1 MWVAMTMSHT
11 TTESFGWRP
20 RGQADFRWIGLVRRS
35 PVLPLLQTTDVRLG
49 GHRNTPVPNVASTP
63 PYAFRSTGMS
73 SRRRPSHGWPDGQVG
88 DVNRTR
94 RSSSSVRQTDPRHWW
109 LLSSRP
115 WRHKPPWPSSPAEGV
130 RSWKRELR
138 KASDGGEVT
147 MMAPQALLV
156 VGDLGTSSAAIGW
169 VVRAAAEAGS
179 DDAGLVAEE
188 PIVLRR
194 TALRAEATGVGVA
207 HVTDLTYRHI
217 GGSIG
222 DAQMSISRWGVFRLL
237 CALHRDRQGHRGDNR
252 QRYAPTRDRQRR
264 HSSIGMHTPIEYA
277 RIHDTQSFARLSQVS

>member
-1 MWVAMTMSHT
+1 
-11 TTESFGWRP
+11 
-20 RGQADFRWIGLVRRS
+20 
-35 PVLPLLQTTDVRLG
+35 
-49 GHRNTPVPNVASTP
+49 
-63 PYAFRSTGMS
+63 
-73 SRRRPSHGWPDGQVG
+73 
-88 DVNRTR
+88 
-94 RSSSSVRQTDPRHWW
+94 
-109 LLSSRP
+109 
-115 WRHKPPWPSSPAEGV
+115 
-130 RSWKRELR
+130 
-138 KASDGGEVT
+138 

-264 HSSIGMHTPIEYA
+264 HLSIGMHTPIEYEA
-277 RIHDTQSFARLSQVS
+277 IHDTQSLARLSQVS